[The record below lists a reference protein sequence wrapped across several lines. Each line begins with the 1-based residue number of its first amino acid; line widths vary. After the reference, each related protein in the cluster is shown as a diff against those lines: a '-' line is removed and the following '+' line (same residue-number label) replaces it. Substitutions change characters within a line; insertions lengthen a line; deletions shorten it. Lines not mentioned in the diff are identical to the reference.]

1 MGGNETYKHT
11 DIQTNVKMEEEI
23 NRGNEPKCI
32 KAHIC
37 FSAIPPPPTYYIKW
51 VAPLSSPVSTE
62 KLVKDKRTI
71 FSLGDCDFF
80 SNNLNVHRLN
90 FNMFE

>member
-37 FSAIPPPPTYYIKW
+37 FSAIPPPPTYYIK
-51 VAPLSSPVSTE
+51 
-62 KLVKDKRTI
+62 
-71 FSLGDCDFF
+71 
-80 SNNLNVHRLN
+80 
-90 FNMFE
+90 